1 LTPRQLEALQ
11 LLGRGL
17 TTVQMAEEMGVS
29 IETVRNH
36 VRALLS
42 QLGAQSRL
50 EAVLRAHSAGLLTEP
65 MAPTG

>member
-1 LTPRQLEALQ
+1 
-11 LLGRGL
+11 
-17 TTVQMAEEMGVS
+17 MADEMGVS

-50 EAVLRAHSAGLLTEP
+50 EAVLRAHSLSLLTEP